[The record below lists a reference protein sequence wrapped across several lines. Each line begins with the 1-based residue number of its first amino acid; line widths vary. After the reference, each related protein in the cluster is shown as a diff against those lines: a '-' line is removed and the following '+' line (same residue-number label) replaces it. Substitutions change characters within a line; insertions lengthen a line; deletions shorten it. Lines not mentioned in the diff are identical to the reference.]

1 MSNSTQPPIVQN
13 NTQPVHRSPLKHP
26 GGRFSGPAE
35 KAKDQKGTIKRI
47 WSYLKKQRIGLISA
61 IIYVILS
68 SILSLLGPLLIG
80 FIIDKYILVKDI
92 DGTIRM
98 VVLLTAI
105 YVAGAILT
113 WLQTFV
119 MIHVSQKTIW
129 QLRQQLFEK
138 YQLLPLSSFDKRQQG
153 DLMSRMTNDI
163 ENLNAALSQSVIQ
176 IISTILTVIGS
187 AIAMFYLNWVLAI
200 VTMLIIPCILW
211 AANQIIKRSSKNYK
225 ARQKDL
231 GSLNGFIAETIS
243 NSDITTLFGKEE
255 QTIAQFNVANEK
267 LRDSAMRAEIVSGLM
282 GPVNNFINTLG
293 IGVIVGVGALMSIY
307 GLVTI
312 GVIASFI
319 TYSRQF
325 LRPISQLSNLF
336 NTFQSA
342 IAGAERVF
350 EMIDEEEE
358 VKDVP
363 KAITKDKFEGNVV
376 FRNVKFQYNEDKKI
390 LHNIPFEAKAGETI
404 ALVGPTG
411 SGKTT
416 IIQLLNRFYDV
427 TNGEILLDGE
437 NIKKYKMENLRDHI
451 GVVLQDTYLFS
462 GTVRENIRYGK
473 LDATDEEVEEAARIA
488 YAHNFIKYL
497 PKRYETV
504 LVSGGTNLSQG
515 QRQLIAIARAIL
527 ENPDLLILDEATSSV
542 DTMTEIH
549 IQKGLNNL
557 MKGRTSFVIAH
568 RLKTIENADK
578 ILVIKDGSIIEQGN
592 HETLM
597 KQNGFY
603 TNLQLQ
609 LQLQE

>member
-1 MSNSTQPPIVQN
+1 MQN

-390 LHNIPFEAKAGETI
+390 LHNISFEAKAGETI

-473 LDATDEEVEEAARIA
+473 LDATDEEVEEAAKIA

-603 TNLQLQ
+603 TNLQHQ

>member
-1 MSNSTQPPIVQN
+1 MTNSVQPPTTQN
-13 NTQPVHRSPLKHP
+13 GRPPEARNVLRHP
-26 GGRFSGPAE
+26 GGRFNGPAE

-47 WSYLKKQRIGLISA
+47 WTYLKNERLGLISA
-61 IIYVILS
+61 VIYVVFS
-68 SILSLLGPLLIG
+68 TILSLLGPLLIG
-80 FIIDKYILVKDI
+80 VIIDKYILVNDI

-98 VVLLTAI
+98 VLLLAAI

-113 WLQTFV
+113 WMQTFV
-119 MIHVSQKTIW
+119 MIRVSQKTIW
-129 QLRQQLFEK
+129 KLRQHLFEK
-138 YQLLPLSSFDKRQQG
+138 FQLLPLSIFDKRQQG

-163 ENLNAALSQSVIQ
+163 ENLNAALSQSVVQ

-187 AIAMFYLNWVLAI
+187 AIAMFYLNWILAI

-211 AANQIIKRSSKNYK
+211 SAKQIIKRSSKNYK
-225 ARQKDL
+225 AKQRDL
-231 GSLNGFIAETIS
+231 GSLNGFVAETIS
-243 NSDITTLFGKEE
+243 NSDITTLFGKER
-255 QTIAQFNVANEK
+255 QTIEQFNIANEN
-267 LRDSAMRAEIVSGLM
+267 LRKSAMRAEIVTGLM

-293 IGVIVGVGALMSIY
+293 IGIVVGVGALMSINN
-307 GLVTI
+307 LVTI

-325 LRPISQLSNLF
+325 LRPINQLSNLF

-350 EMIDEEEE
+350 EIIDEEEE
-358 VKDVP
+358 PKDLENATS
-363 KAITKDKFEGNVV
+363 KQKFNGNVE
-376 FRNVKFQYNEDKKI
+376 FRKVAFQYNKEKYV
-390 LHNIPFEAKAGETI
+390 LHNISFKAKAGETI

-427 TNGEILLDGE
+427 SNGEILIDGI
-437 NIKKYKMENLRDHI
+437 NIKNYRLENLRDHI

-462 GTVRENIRYGK
+462 GTVRDNIRYGK
-473 LDATDEEVEEAARIA
+473 LDATDEEVEQAAKIA

-497 PKRYETV
+497 PKRYETM
-504 LVSGGTNLSQG
+504 LVSGGMNLSQG

-527 ENPDLLILDEATSSV
+527 EDPDILILDEATSSV
-542 DTMTEIH
+542 DTMTEVH

-557 MKGRTSFVIAH
+557 MNGRTSFVIAH

-578 ILVIKDGSIIEQGN
+578 ILVIKDGSILEEGN
-592 HETLM
+592 HESLM
-597 KQNGFY
+597 NKQGFY
-603 TNLQLQ
+603 ANLQNQ
-609 LQLQE
+609 LHIQE

>member
-319 TYSRQF
+319 TYSY
-325 LRPISQLSNLF
+325 
-336 NTFQSA
+336 T
-342 IAGAERVF
+342 
-350 EMIDEEEE
+350 
-358 VKDVP
+358 
-363 KAITKDKFEGNVV
+363 
-376 FRNVKFQYNEDKKI
+376 YNKK
-390 LHNIPFEAKAGETI
+390 PFACI
-404 ALVGPTG
+404 
-411 SGKTT
+411 
-416 IIQLLNRFYDV
+416 
-427 TNGEILLDGE
+427 
-437 NIKKYKMENLRDHI
+437 
-451 GVVLQDTYLFS
+451 
-462 GTVRENIRYGK
+462 
-473 LDATDEEVEEAARIA
+473 
-488 YAHNFIKYL
+488 
-497 PKRYETV
+497 
-504 LVSGGTNLSQG
+504 VSGF
-515 QRQLIAIARAIL
+515 LIIKMHF
-527 ENPDLLILDEATSSV
+527 LLKSKSFESV
-542 DTMTEIH
+542 F
-549 IQKGLNNL
+549 N
-557 MKGRTSFVIAH
+557 
-568 RLKTIENADK
+568 
-578 ILVIKDGSIIEQGN
+578 
-592 HETLM
+592 
-597 KQNGFY
+597 
-603 TNLQLQ
+603 
-609 LQLQE
+609 

>member
-98 VVLLTAI
+98 VLLLTAI

-390 LHNIPFEAKAGETI
+390 LHNISFEAKAGETI

-473 LDATDEEVEEAARIA
+473 LEATDEEVEEAAKIA

-603 TNLQLQ
+603 TNLQHQ